1 MDLPEPP
8 RPDRRPPP
16 PPPPTPKKGFN
27 PSRGTTVAIVIAS
40 LIGLGLVINAFDKD
54 SGSDTDQQK
63 ENSQEV
69 CAEVRAIA
77 ADADILMPSELRTR
91 FQEVYDGNDIVLASI
106 PIRDAVRDLLSA
118 LTSEDIDA
126 FERAVD
132 NVDNQCSLVGA

>member
-8 RPDRRPPP
+8 RPDRHPPP

-77 ADADILMPSELRTR
+77 ADADILTPSELRSR

-118 LTSEDIDA
+118 LTSGDVDA
-126 FERAVD
+126 FQRAVD